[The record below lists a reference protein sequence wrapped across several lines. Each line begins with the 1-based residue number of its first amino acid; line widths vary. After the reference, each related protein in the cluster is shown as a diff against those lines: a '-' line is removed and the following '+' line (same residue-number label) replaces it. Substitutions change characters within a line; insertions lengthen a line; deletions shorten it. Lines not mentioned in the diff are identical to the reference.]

1 MKLEDNN
8 QFSEKNIMRTFI
20 KMVVVILK
28 WLELGM
34 CVFTA
39 GLAVSFL
46 FICIFKGGTA
56 SNSVIVRFF
65 SLATMNMND
74 GLEAFLTKEG
84 LVRFTIAGFFYSGAR
99 AFTYGLKYVLLKRL
113 NILVDRINGPD
124 KVFTKQNVDFINES
138 VPLTFYAAFTQPIIV
153 YVITIVSSIFDES
166 YINISGISF
175 IAFAFFIKLIFDKGY
190 EETKKM
196 TKTDR
201 LLSDAKAVYSEL
213 KMEVIA
219 KDAQLKSK
227 VKELNKMK
235 EEKNPKTKAEEPKK
249 RKPRTKKKEK

>member
-8 QFSEKNIMRTFI
+8 QFAEKNIMRTFI
-20 KMVVVILK
+20 KIVVIILK

-46 FICIFKGGTA
+46 LICIFKG
-56 SNSVIVRFF
+56 NSTSQTVIVRFF
-65 SLATMNMND
+65 SIATMNMND
-74 GLEAFLTKEG
+74 GLEEFLAKEG
-84 LVRFTIAGFFYSGAR
+84 LARFAIAGFFYSAAR

-113 NILVDRINGPD
+113 NILVNRIISPD
-124 KVFTKQNVDFINES
+124 KVFTKQNVDFINEAI
-138 VPLTFYAAFTQPIIV
+138 PLTFYAAFTQPVIV
-153 YVITIVSSIFDES
+153 YVITIVSSVFDES
-166 YINISGISF
+166 FIDISGISF
-175 IAFAFFIKLIFDKGY
+175 IACAFFLKLIFDKGY

-227 VKELNKMK
+227 VKELNKIK
-235 EEKNPKTKAEEPKK
+235 EEKTPKAKAEEPKK